1 MNNLKT
7 AIVILN
13 WNGKY
18 FLEKFLPAVV
28 KYSPKNSVFVA
39 DNCSNDDS
47 VEFIKSNFPDV
58 TLVLND
64 TNGGFAKGYNDAL
77 KNVYAEYYV
86 LLNSDV
92 EVTENWIDP
101 IIEFMDKNPDVSACQ
116 PKILS
121 YNNKSLFEYAGA
133 CGGFIDKYGYPFCR
147 GRIFDFCETDNGQYN
162 SIKEIFWATGAC
174 MFVRAEVFKKLN
186 GFDEDF
192 FAHMEEIDLC
202 WRMKNKGHKIFAI
215 PQSIVYHVGGGT
227 LHKSNPKKTFL
238 NFRNSLITILKNDNS
253 NSIYLKIF
261 FRLLLDGIAG
271 LMFLFKG
278 NFADCFAII
287 KAHFSFYFDIK
298 KTNQKRK
305 QLLNDNLKI
314 KENNTVYQ
322 KSIVFQFY
330 LKKRKKYNLLIDFLN

>member
-1 MNNLKT
+1 MDNLKI

-13 WNGKY
+13 WNGKR
-18 FLEKFLPAVV
+18 FLEKFLPSVI

-47 VEFIKSNFPDV
+47 IEFIKSNFPDV
-58 TLVLND
+58 TVILND

-77 KNVYAEYYV
+77 KNLHAEYYV

-92 EVTENWIDP
+92 EVTENWTDQ

-121 YNNKSLFEYAGA
+121 YNNKSMFEYAGA

-147 GRIFDFCETDNGQYN
+147 GRIFDLCESDNGQYN

-202 WRMKNKGHKIFAI
+202 WRMKNKGYKIFAI

-238 NFRNSLITILKNDNS
+238 NFRNSLITLFKNDNS
-253 NSIYLKIF
+253 KSIYLKIF

-271 LMFLFKG
+271 LMFIFKG
-278 NFADCFAII
+278 KFDDFLAII
-287 KAHFSFYFDIK
+287 KAHFSFYVDFK
-298 KTNQKRK
+298 KTKQKRK
-305 QLLNDNLKI
+305 KLLNDVLKL
-314 KENNTVYQ
+314 KKDDTMYK

-330 LKKRKKYNLLIDFLN
+330 LKRRKKYNLL